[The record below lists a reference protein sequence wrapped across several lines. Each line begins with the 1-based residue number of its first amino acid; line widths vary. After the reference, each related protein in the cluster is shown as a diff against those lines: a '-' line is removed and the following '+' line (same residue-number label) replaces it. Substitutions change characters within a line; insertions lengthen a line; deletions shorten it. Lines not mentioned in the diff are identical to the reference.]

1 MTDINDI
8 FAQLPIGD
16 IAKELGV
23 STDEASKGVALAL
36 PALVGGL
43 HANASDPKGAAS
55 ILGALE
61 GKGTGLIDGGIS
73 LADVDTADGTKI
85 VKHIFGAATPDVA
98 AKLGGAGAL
107 SSTMMKKLLPIL
119 APIVLSLVVKQ
130 MTSSKTKTTS
140 GGGLQDILGG
150 ILGGA
155 TGGSSSSG
163 GGIGDILGQVL
174 DGAASGGSSSK
185 SASNDVLGGLGGLL
199 GGLLGGGTK

>member
-1 MTDINDI
+1 MTDINDL
-8 FAQLPIGD
+8 FAQLPIGE

-23 STDEASKGVALAL
+23 SKDEAAKGVALAL

-55 ILGALE
+55 LLTALE
-61 GKGTGLIDGGIS
+61 GKDTSLVEGSIS

-98 AKLGGAGAL
+98 AKLGGASAL
-107 SSTMMKKLLPIL
+107 GSGMMKKLLPIL
-119 APIVLSLVVKQ
+119 APIVLAFVVKQ
-130 MTSSKTKTTS
+130 MTGSKAKTTTPS
-140 GGGLQDILGG
+140 SGGLQDILGG
-150 ILGGA
+150 ILGSA
-155 TGGSSSSG
+155 TGGGSSSG

-174 DGAASGGSSSK
+174 GGAMSGGSSK
-185 SASNDVLGGLGGLL
+185 ASTGNAITDIL